1 MTDKI
6 PLILLPGLLCD
17 RQLWLPQI
25 AALADVADA
34 VVPDLTQDDS
44 FGGMARRV
52 LAGAPPR
59 FALAG
64 LSMGGY
70 VAQEIMR
77 QAPDRVMRLAL
88 LDTSARA
95 DLPEQAQRR
104 RDLIELSK
112 RGQFHGVTPTLLP
125 NLIHPDRLA
134 DTALV
139 KTITDM
145 ADTVGAEGFR
155 RQETAILGRGDGRP
169 DLPRIAVPTLV
180 VVGREDRLTPVKVAE
195 EMAALMPRSRLEIIE
210 HCGHLTTLE
219 RPDAVNAA
227 MREWLIA

>member
-6 PLILLPGLLCD
+6 SLILLSGLLCD
-17 RQLWLPQI
+17 RRLWTPQI
-25 AALADVADA
+25 TALTAITEP

-44 FGGMARRV
+44 FGGMALRV
-52 LAGAPPR
+52 LSAAPAR

-77 QAPDRVMRLAL
+77 RAPARVTRLAL

-104 RDLIELSK
+104 RDLIALSR
-112 RGQFHGVTPTLLP
+112 RGQFHGVTPSLLP
-125 NLIHPDRLA
+125 NLIHPDRLQ
-134 DTALV
+134 DQALV
-139 KTITDM
+139 TIITAM
-145 ADTVGAEGFR
+145 ADSVGAEGFR
-155 RQETAILGRGDGRP
+155 RQETAILNRGDGRP
-169 DLPRIAVPTLV
+169 DLTRIAVPTLIL
-180 VVGREDRLTPVKVAE
+180 VGREDRLTPVKVAE
-195 EMAALMPRSRLEIIE
+195 EMAAPIPNARLEIIE

-219 RPDAVNAA
+219 RPEAVNEA
-227 MREWLIA
+227 MRQWLV